1 MSDTCQK
8 CMHASH
14 PPGRCGTP
22 SMFGCRECGPDYAA
36 LDSGIQSLLR
46 WYELDIDG
54 LEEELLELVKDWMD

>member
-1 MSDTCQK
+1 
-8 CMHASH
+8 
-14 PPGRCGTP
+14 
-22 SMFGCRECGPDYAA
+22 MFGCRECGPDYAA